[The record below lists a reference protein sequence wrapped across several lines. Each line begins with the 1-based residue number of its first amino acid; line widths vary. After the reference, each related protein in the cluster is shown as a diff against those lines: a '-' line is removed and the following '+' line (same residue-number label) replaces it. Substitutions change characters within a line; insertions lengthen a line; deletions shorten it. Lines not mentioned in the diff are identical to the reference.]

1 MIIMKAGPEQNADA
15 INLGASTAVFQ
26 NGLAG
31 APRYRKAVTVWMLI
45 AAGME
50 KKIRG
55 MINFVLYGFPAY
67 VFERA

>member
-1 MIIMKAGPEQNADA
+1 MSISAGPELNAEA

-31 APRYRKAVTVWMLI
+31 APRYRKAVTVWILI

-50 KKIRG
+50 KKIKG

-67 VFERA
+67 VLERA